1 METTELKKYSN
12 RSEKLSSWAQ
22 KPNGDNK
29 GLKICELEARVIEFT
44 DLKNTQRID

>member
-12 RSEKLSSWAQ
+12 KTEKLSSWAQ

-29 GLKICELEARVIEFT
+29 GWKICELQARVIEFT
-44 DLKNTQRID
+44 HLKNTQRID